1 MKLHLK
7 LLIFG
12 SIIISLAL
20 GAMGYFVIEKTSEN
34 LHSQIS
40 KQLEGNITL
49 GISKLQEAKIELT
62 KITQV
67 VAHNRYIKR
76 ALHLLES
83 RGVSQIIN
91 DLIGIYPFLNYI
103 IIAEPDG
110 TIFSSSTVGHNGQKI
125 AGEELLLENITS
137 NKLFTPPSQDTVTI
151 SDHGQDNFLKL
162 LQFSTSKDSQWYSA
176 KVVKR
181 GHIIG
186 QVGLSIDWQ
195 TKYDTLLSNIKNQLY
210 KTDKSIDQVL
220 LIDQNN
226 MIQASSATHIP
237 TTKLNN
243 KNYLFSPSPEQIW
256 KSQAINFG
264 NKTLNLTII
273 VNRDLLFAPIK
284 ETKNNVIV
292 ISVFSAIFLAAM
304 LALILRLS
312 VLKRIEELHHATVV
326 IAGGN
331 LNFRVKNLG
340 HDEIGDLGKAYNK
353 MAVSLQKIT
362 ASKTDLDKEIKER
375 VIATEHAKELAT
387 KAEQANKAKSEFL
400 ANMSHEIRTPM
411 NGVIGMLGILSKEKL
426 TDKQLG
432 YTETA
437 KTSAKYLLSI
447 INDILDFSKIEA
459 GKLEIENLPFNL
471 HQLLNDFATEL
482 TYRTSDK
489 GLDLHL
495 SIEDNVPTSIQS
507 DPGRLRQILL
517 NLAGNAI
524 KFTHQGHIDLHISA
538 IHNEQEKSATINFSI
553 QDTGVGI
560 PNEQINLLFDSF
572 SQVDSSTTRNYG
584 GTGLGLAIVKQ
595 LSQLMGGDVN
605 VSSKFGEG
613 SCFSFSIVADLVA
626 LPFSTLDLSPPTAQ
640 YNDSNKCT
648 SRTFNILLVEDNKVN
663 QLVAQTLLE
672 SLGYTIH
679 IAVNG
684 QEALEHLETNH
695 KHDLVLMD
703 CQMPV
708 MDGYK
713 ATQRIRASTE
723 VLNSS
728 IPIIAMTA
736 NAMKGDKEKCIQ
748 SGMDDYLSKPID
760 PNELAAML
768 KRWLNV

>member
-40 KQLEGNITL
+40 KQLEGNIKL
-49 GISKLQEAKIELT
+49 GLSKLHETEIALT
-62 KITQV
+62 NITQV
-67 VAHNRYIKR
+67 IAHNRNIKK

-83 RGVSQIIN
+83 RGTSQIIN

-110 TIFSSSTVGHNGQKI
+110 TIFSSSTIDHDGKKI
-125 AGEELLLENITS
+125 AGEELLLENIKT
-137 NKLFTPPSQDTVTI
+137 NKLFTAPSQGVVSI

-162 LQFSTSKDSQWYSA
+162 LQFNTSKDSQWYSA
-176 KVVKR
+176 EVVKR
-181 GHIIG
+181 GQVIG
-186 QVGLSIDWQ
+186 QIALSIDWQ
-195 TKYDTLLSNIKNQLY
+195 TKYNTLLSSIKNQLY
-210 KTDKSIDQVL
+210 ETDTSIDHIFLV
-220 LIDQNN
+220 DQNN
-226 MIQASSATHIP
+226 LIQASSATQFP
-237 TTKLNN
+237 RNQLAN
-243 KNYLFSPSPEQIW
+243 KNSLFSPSPAQIW
-256 KSQAINFG
+256 KSEAVNFG
-264 NKTLNLTII
+264 NKTLNLTI
-273 VNRDLLFAPIK
+273 VANRDLLFAPIK
-284 ETKNNVIV
+284 ETKNNVIL
-292 ISVFSAIFLAAM
+292 ISIVSAIFLAAM
-304 LALILRLS
+304 LALILRYT
-312 VLKRIEELHHATVV
+312 VLKRIEELHHATL
-326 IAGGN
+326 IMGEGN
-331 LNFRVKNLG
+331 LDFRVKDLG
-340 HDEIGDLGKAYNK
+340 QDEIGDLGKSCNT
-353 MAVSLQKIT
+353 MASRLQKIT
-362 ASKTDLDKEIKER
+362 ASKTDLDLEIKER
-375 VIATEHAKELAT
+375 IIVTEHAKELAT

-411 NGVIGMLGILSKEKL
+411 NGVIGMLGILCKEKL

-432 YTETA
+432 YTKTA
-437 KTSAKYLLSI
+437 QISAKYLLSI

-459 GKLEIENLPFNL
+459 GKLEVEKVPFNL
-471 HQLLNDFATEL
+471 HKLLSDLVTEL

-489 GLDLHL
+489 GLDLN
-495 SIEDNVPTSIQS
+495 ITIDDNVPVSIQS

-524 KFTHQGHIDLHISA
+524 KFTHQGRIDLHISA
-538 IHNEQEKSATINFSI
+538 EQNEPKKSATIDFAI
-553 QDTGVGI
+553 KDTGVGI
-560 PNEQINLLFDSF
+560 PNEQIHFLFDSF

-595 LSQLMGGDVN
+595 LSLLMGGDVT
-605 VSSKFGEG
+605 VSSKLGEG
-613 SCFSFSIVADLVA
+613 SCFSFTIVADVVTQA
-626 LPFSTLDLSPPTAQ
+626 SFAIDIFPPTIQ
-640 YNDSNKCT
+640 KNNSNKNAC
-648 SRTFNILLVEDNKVN
+648 RTFNILLVEDNKVN
-663 QLVAQTLLE
+663 QIVAQTLLE

>member
-40 KQLEGNITL
+40 KQLEGNIKL
-49 GISKLQEAKIELT
+49 GISKLQESEAELT
-62 KITQV
+62 NITQV
-67 VAHNRYIKR
+67 VAHNRNIKK

-83 RGVSQIIN
+83 RGISQIIN

-103 IIAEPDG
+103 IVAEPDG
-110 TIFSSSTVGHNGQKI
+110 TIFSTSTVDHEGNKI
-125 AGEELLLENITS
+125 AGEELLLENIKS
-137 NKLFTPPSQDTVTI
+137 NNLFSQPSHEAVSI
-151 SDHGQDNFLKL
+151 SHHGEDNFLKL
-162 LQFSTSKDSQWYSA
+162 LQFTSSRDSQWYGA

-181 GHIIG
+181 GHVIG
-186 QVGLSIDWQ
+186 QVTLSIDWQ
-195 TKYDTLLSNIKNQLY
+195 TKYNSLLSSIKKQLY
-210 KTDKSIDQVL
+210 ETDKSIDHIL
-220 LIDQNN
+220 LVDQNN
-226 MIQASSATHIP
+226 MIQAASATP
-237 TTKLNN
+237 LSTTMLYN
-243 KNYLFSPSPEQIW
+243 KSRFFSPSRSQIW
-256 KSQAINFG
+256 KSEAINFG

-284 ETKNNVIV
+284 ETKKDVIL
-292 ISVFSAIFLAAM
+292 ISVLSAIFLAAM
-304 LALILRLS
+304 LALILRFS
-312 VLKRIEELHHATVV
+312 VLKRIKELHHATIV
-326 IAGGN
+326 IGDGN
-331 LNFRVKNLG
+331 LNFRVKDLG
-340 HDEIGDLGKAYNK
+340 RDEIGDLGKAYNS
-353 MAVSLQKIT
+353 MAISLQNIT

-375 VIATEHAKELAT
+375 ITATKHAKELAT
-387 KAEQANKAKSEFL
+387 KADQANKAKSEFL

-411 NGVIGMLGILSKEKL
+411 NGVIGMLNILNKEKL

-437 KTSAKYLLSI
+437 QSSAKHLLSI

-459 GKLEIENLPFNL
+459 GKLEVEKVHFNL
-471 HQLLNDFATEL
+471 RQLLNNLTTEL

-495 SIEDNVPTSIQS
+495 SIDDNVPISIQS

-517 NLAGNAI
+517 NLTGNAI

-538 IHNEQEKSATINFSI
+538 KHNEQKNSAQINFSI
-553 QDTGVGI
+553 QDTGAGI
-560 PNEQINLLFDSF
+560 PNEQIHLLFDSF

-595 LSQLMGGDVN
+595 LSQLLGGDVN

-613 SCFSFSIVADLVA
+613 SCFSFTIVADVDTQPSSPLNI
-626 LPFSTLDLSPPTAQ
+626 SSPPAQ
-640 YNDSNKCT
+640 KSNPNKNT
-648 SRTFNILLVEDNKVN
+648 DRTFSILLVEDNSVN
-663 QLVAQTLLE
+663 QIVAQTLLE
-672 SLGYTIH
+672 GFSYVVH
-679 IAVNG
+679 IACNG
-684 QEALEHLETNH
+684 QEALEQLESNLPY
-695 KHDLVLMD
+695 DLVLMD
-703 CQMPV
+703 CQMPI
-708 MDGYK
+708 MDGYE
-713 ATQRIRASTE
+713 ATQRIRASKKA
-723 VLNSS
+723 LNPK

-736 NAMKGDKEKCIQ
+736 NVMKGDKEKCIQ

-760 PNELAAML
+760 PNELEVVL
-768 KRWLNV
+768 ERWLNV